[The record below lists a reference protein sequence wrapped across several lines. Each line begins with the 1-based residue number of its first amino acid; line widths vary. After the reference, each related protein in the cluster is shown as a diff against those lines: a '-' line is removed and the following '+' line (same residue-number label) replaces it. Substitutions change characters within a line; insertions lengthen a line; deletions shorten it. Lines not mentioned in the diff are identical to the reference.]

1 MFKILGILLIAL
13 VSVSTIFAQTGETP
27 RTDLTNETLSPT
39 SRDLVQA
46 EIENAEVFRILPR
59 GIFDSGNNDLSLR
72 GGGAYYSFTK
82 KSHSYNE
89 IPQIELQSNNL
100 IVGFYGANYGLMAD
114 LGNVPLYNINENTPE
129 VSALSD
135 YRVKQVEP
143 EARAEFRSLHKG
155 LEIGGVTY
163 KKQVPA
169 IPGNTYVLRAI
180 SFNEADTLVAF
191 NVYRK
196 DADGSLIIF
205 WKMIKEFEKPVL
217 IRDDAK
223 LD

>member
-1 MFKILGILLIAL
+1 MRIFLGILLIAL
-13 VSVSTIFAQTGETP
+13 VSVSMIFAQTGETP
-27 RTDLTNETLSPT
+27 RTDLTNEMLSPT

-59 GIFDSGNNDLSLR
+59 GIFDSENNDLLLR

-89 IPQIELQSNNL
+89 IPQIELQSNNF
-100 IVGFYGANYGLMAD
+100 IVGFYGANYGLIAD
-114 LGNVPLYNINENTPE
+114 LGAIPLLTVDENNPE
-129 VSALSD
+129 VIALSD
-135 YRVKQVEP
+135 YRVKQIEP
-143 EARAEFRSLHKG
+143 ETRAEFRFLHKG

-169 IPGNTYVLRAI
+169 IPGNTYILRAI
-180 SFNEADTLVAF
+180 SFDEADTLVAF
-191 NVYRK
+191 QVYRK
-196 DADGSLIIF
+196 YADGSLIIF
-205 WKMIKEFEKPVL
+205 WKMIKEFEKPIL
-217 IRDDAK
+217 IRDVAK